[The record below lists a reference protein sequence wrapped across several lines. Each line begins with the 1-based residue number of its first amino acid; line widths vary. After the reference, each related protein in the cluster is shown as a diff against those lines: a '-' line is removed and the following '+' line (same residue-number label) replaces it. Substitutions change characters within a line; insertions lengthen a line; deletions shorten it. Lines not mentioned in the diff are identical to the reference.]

1 MSALSATLLAQLT
14 SPAPRL
20 PQLERWL
27 MDEIW
32 SASAFER
39 SGRSPK
45 AYLLAGER
53 EVNERESLLGATA
66 SGVYSELTQAKSDD
80 RTVGAFLAAN
90 AGAAAVIFDGC
101 SLREV
106 PRLFGL
112 AKASKRAVV
121 EYGCSRAA
129 IPSETNQFVLGR
141 LGLGLPELGPSQLT
155 SRRELRERN
164 VRFYYFGQ
172 ANSYHTIENSPE
184 SILLWC
190 RFPDQRYTDSTA
202 VDEGLFDGL
211 WDGFELAWRNTVQA
225 LPPERMVLVTS
236 DHGYVFLKSGFSDTR
251 LKNSDRTLNGK
262 RFRFF
267 APEEPLPEA
276 AAGLRVDGER
286 RLAILAGRAHNRPQ
300 APSASQSV
308 YRHGGLSLM
317 EVLTPWLVLGPVGSA
332 KE

>member
-1 MSALSATLLAQLT
+1 MAALDAALLAQMT
-14 SPAPRL
+14 APTPRL

-27 MDEIW
+27 MDQVW

-39 SGRSPK
+39 ASRSPK

-53 EVNERESLLGATA
+53 EVTERESLFGATA
-66 SGVYSELTQAKSDD
+66 GGVYDELAQAPRDD
-80 RTVGAFLAAN
+80 RSIAAFVAAN
-90 AGAAAVIFDGC
+90 PGAAVVIFDGC
-101 SLREV
+101 SLREL
-106 PRLFGL
+106 PRLKEL
-112 AKASKRAVV
+112 AKASKRAVIDSDC
-121 EYGCSRAA
+121 GRAA
-129 IPSETNQFVLGR
+129 IPSETNQFVADR
-141 LGLGLPELGPSQLT
+141 LGFGLPELGPSQLS

-172 ANSYHTIENSPE
+172 ANSYHTIENGPE

-202 VDEGLFDGL
+202 LDEGLFDGL
-211 WDGFELAWRNTVQA
+211 WDGLELAWRNTVQA
-225 LPPERMVLVTS
+225 LPPDRKVLVTS

-251 LKNSDRTLNGK
+251 LKNADRTLNGK

-267 APEEPLPEA
+267 APNEPLPAA
-276 AAGLRVDGER
+276 AAGLRVDVAR

-317 EVLTPWLVLGPVGSA
+317 EMLTPWLVLGPVN
-332 KE
+332 

>member
-1 MSALSATLLAQLT
+1 MTALDASLLAQLT
-14 SPAPRL
+14 TPAPRL
-20 PQLERWL
+20 PQLEQWL
-27 MDEIW
+27 MHDIW
-32 SASAFER
+32 SVSALR
-39 SGRSPK
+39 RAGGSPQD
-45 AYLLAGER
+45 YLLAGER

-66 SGVYSELTQAKSDD
+66 GNVYRELALVQGDEK
-80 RTVGAFLAAN
+80 TVEGFFAAN
-90 AGAAAVIFDGC
+90 PGATAVIFDGC
-101 SLREV
+101 SLREL
-106 PRLFGL
+106 PRLIEL
-112 AKASKRAVV
+112 AKTSKRAVI
-121 EYGCSRAA
+121 ESGCSRAA
-129 IPSETNQFVLGR
+129 IPSETNQFVVDR

-172 ANSYHTIENSPE
+172 AASYHTIEDGPE

-202 VDEGLFDGL
+202 IDEGLFDGI

-225 LPPERMVLVTS
+225 LPPDRKVLVTS
-236 DHGYVFLKSGFSDTR
+236 DHGYVFLKSGFSDAR

-267 APEEPLPEA
+267 APEEPLPDE
-276 AAGLRVDGER
+276 AAGLWVDAPR

-317 EVLTPWLVLGPVGSA
+317 EMLTPWLVLGPVGSA